1 MDSLLSI
8 LIWLP
13 ILGGGSVLL
22 IGNNRASL
30 AKWTSVGI
38 SILVFILSI
47 NLFLDFDT
55 STSAMQ
61 FVEKTSWIS
70 QFNIF
75 YHLGVDGIS
84 MPLII
89 LTTFST
95 VLVIIAGWEVIQNRV
110 ADYMAAFLMM
120 EGIII
125 GVFSAMDSMLYYVF
139 WEASLIPMLLIIGVW
154 GGQNRVYAAIKF
166 FLYTFLGSV
175 FMLVSLV
182 YMYNLGGS
190 FAISDMQSLPLTLV
204 QQGWIFWAFF
214 LAFAVKVPMF
224 PVHTWLP
231 DAHVQ
236 APTGGSVI
244 LAAIMLKMG
253 GYGFF
258 RFSLPITPDAS
269 SYFAFAVIVLSL
281 IAIVYIG
288 FVALVQKDMKKL
300 IAYSSIS
307 HMGFVTLGVF
317 ALFSIMKMDSS
328 GELIS
333 IAGASIESAYLGLEG
348 AMIQM
353 VSHGFI
359 SAAMFLVV
367 GVLYDRL
374 HSREISTY
382 GGVVNSMPK
391 FTGFAVLF
399 AMANAGLPGTSGFV
413 GEFMVILGAL
423 QANFW
428 YAFLAA
434 MTLIVGAAYTLWMVK
449 RVFWGP
455 VINPEV
461 SKLNDINAREFGI
474 LAVLAVAVLWMGV
487 YPQPVIE
494 VMHMSIANLL
504 EQALTTKI
512 PGML

>member
-1 MDSLLSI
+1 MDNSLLSL

-13 ILGGGSVLL
+13 IFGGALVIFLGNQRANTARWVSV
-22 IGNNRASL
+22 
-30 AKWTSVGI
+30 TI
-38 SILVFILSI
+38 SILVFILS
-47 NLFLDFDT
+47 LSLYTEFD
-55 STSAMQ
+55 STTHLMQ
-61 FVEKTSWIS
+61 FEQRASWIS
-70 QFNIF
+70 QFDIY
-75 YHLGVDGIS
+75 YHLGVDGIA

-95 VLVIIAGWEVIQNRV
+95 ILVLVAGWEVIQTRP
-110 ADYMAAFLMM
+110 AHYMAAFLMM
-120 EGIII
+120 EGLII
-125 GVFSAMDSMLYYVF
+125 GVFSALDAILFYAF

-154 GGQNRVYAAIKF
+154 GGDNRVYAAIKF

-175 FMLVSLV
+175 FMLVSLI
-182 YMYNLGGS
+182 YMYNKGGS
-190 FAISDMQSLPLTLV
+190 FAILDMHNLSLTTTE
-204 QQGWIFWAFF
+204 QAWIFWAFF
-214 LAFAVKVPMF
+214 MAFAVKVPMF

-269 SYFAFAVIVLSL
+269 LEFSEIVIILSL

-288 FVALVQKDMKKL
+288 FVALVQRDMKKL

-317 ALFSIMKMDSS
+317 ALFLAYKP
-328 GELIS
+328 
-333 IAGASIESAYLGLEG
+333 GAAEGALLGLEG
-348 AMIQM
+348 AMVQM
-353 VSHGFI
+353 ISHGFI

-382 GGVVNSMPK
+382 GGVINSMPK

-413 GEFMVILGAL
+413 GEFMVILGAV
-423 QANFW
+423 QANIW
-428 YAFLAA
+428 YAVLAA
-434 MTLIVGAAYTLWMVK
+434 STLIVGAAYTLWMVK
-449 RVFWGP
+449 RVFWGA
-455 VINPEV
+455 ITNPDVESLADV
-461 SKLNDINAREFGI
+461 NAREFGI
-474 LAVLAVAVLWMGV
+474 LAVLAVAVIAMGL

-494 VMHMSIANLL
+494 VMHISIEHLL
-504 EQALTTKI
+504 NQALTSK
-512 PGML
+512 L

>member
-1 MDSLLSI
+1 MELLSL

-13 ILGGGSVLL
+13 IIGGALVIL
-22 IGNNRASL
+22 IGNDRAET
-30 AKWTSVGI
+30 AKWLSVAI
-38 SILVFILSI
+38 SVVIFVMSLS
-47 NLFLDFDT
+47 LYTDFD
-55 STSAMQ
+55 STTHLMQ
-61 FVEKTSWIS
+61 FEEKVSWIS
-70 QFNIF
+70 YFDIN
-75 YHLGVDGIS
+75 YHIGVDGIS

-95 VLVIIAGWEVIQNRV
+95 ILVIIAGWEVITRRT
-110 ADYMAAFLMM
+110 AHYMAAFLMM
-120 EGIII
+120 EGLIV
-125 GVFSAMDSMLYYVF
+125 GVFSSLDAILFYAF
-139 WEASLIPMLLIIGVW
+139 WEASLIPMLLIIGIW
-154 GGQNRVYAAIKF
+154 GGDNRVYAAIKF

-175 FMLVSLV
+175 MLLVSLI
-182 YMYNLGGS
+182 YMYTKGGS
-190 FAISDMQSLPLTLV
+190 FSILDMHNLSLTATE
-204 QQGWIFWAFF
+204 QAWIFWAFF
-214 LAFAVKVPMF
+214 VAFAVKVPMF

-269 SYFAFAVIVLSL
+269 LQFADVVIALSL

-288 FVALVQKDMKKL
+288 FVALVQRDMKKL

-317 ALFSIMKMDSS
+317 ALFFILKMGAD
-328 GELIS
+328 GNIIS
-333 IAGASIESAYLGLEG
+333 INGGSVEGALLGLEG
-348 AMIQM
+348 AMVQM
-353 VSHGFI
+353 ISHGFI

-382 GGVVNSMPK
+382 GGVINSMPK

-413 GEFMVILGAL
+413 GEFMVILAAL
-423 QANFW
+423 QANIW
-428 YAFLAA
+428 YAVLAA
-434 MTLIVGAAYTLWMVK
+434 TTLIVGAAYTLWMVK

-455 VINPEV
+455 ITNPAVET
-461 SKLNDINAREFGI
+461 LNDINGREFFVLAI
-474 LAVLAVAVLWMGV
+474 LALAVLIMGL

-494 VMHMSIANLL
+494 AMHSSIEHLL
-504 EQALTTKI
+504 NQALTSK
-512 PGML
+512 L

>member
-1 MDSLLSI
+1 MDNSLLSL

-13 ILGGGSVLL
+13 IFAGVLVIL
-22 IGNNRASL
+22 IGNERANT
-30 AKWTSVGI
+30 ARWISVAV
-38 SILVFILSI
+38 SILVFIISLS
-47 NLFLDFDT
+47 LYTEFDSNT
-55 STSAMQ
+55 HLMQ
-61 FVEKTSWIS
+61 FEEKASWIS
-70 QFNIF
+70 QFNIY

-95 VLVIIAGWEVIQNRV
+95 ILVLIAGWEVIKTRP
-110 ADYMAAFLMM
+110 AHYMAAFLMM
-120 EGIII
+120 EGLII
-125 GVFSAMDSMLYYVF
+125 GVFSSLDAILFYAF
-139 WEASLIPMLLIIGVW
+139 WEASLIPMLLIIGAW
-154 GGQNRVYAAIKF
+154 GGNNRVYAAIKF

-175 FMLVSLV
+175 FMLVSLI
-182 YMYNLGGS
+182 YMYNKGGS
-190 FAISDMQSLPLTLV
+190 FSILDMHNLSLTAAE
-204 QQGWIFWAFF
+204 QAWIFWAFF
-214 LAFAVKVPMF
+214 MAFAVKVPMF

-269 SYFAFAVIVLSL
+269 YQFSEVVIILSL

-288 FVALVQKDMKKL
+288 FVALVQRDMKKL

-317 ALFSIMKMDSS
+317 ALFLAYKP
-328 GELIS
+328 
-333 IAGASIESAYLGLEG
+333 GAAEAALLGLEG
-348 AMIQM
+348 AMVQM
-353 VSHGFI
+353 ISHGFI

-382 GGVVNSMPK
+382 GGVINSMPK

-413 GEFMVILGAL
+413 GEFMVILGAV
-423 QANFW
+423 QANIW
-428 YAFLAA
+428 YGVLAGS
-434 MTLIVGAAYTLWMVK
+434 TLIVGAAYTLWMVK
-449 RVFWGP
+449 RVFWGA
-455 VINPEV
+455 ITNPAVETL
-461 SKLNDINAREFGI
+461 SDINAREFGI
-474 LAVLAVAVLWMGV
+474 LAVLAIAVIAMGL

-494 VMHMSIANLL
+494 VMHVTIEHLL
-504 EQALTTKI
+504 NQALTSK
-512 PGML
+512 L

>member
-1 MDSLLSI
+1 MENSLLSL

-13 ILGGGSVLL
+13 IFSGILVIF
-22 IGNNRASL
+22 IGNNRANT
-30 AKWTSVGI
+30 ARWVSVII
-38 SILVFILSI
+38 SILVFMMSLS
-47 NLFLDFDT
+47 LYTGFDS
-55 STSAMQ
+55 STHLMQ
-61 FVEKTSWIS
+61 FVEKSSWIS
-70 QFNIF
+70 QFNIH
-75 YHLGVDGIS
+75 YHIGVDGIS

-95 VLVIIAGWEVIQNRV
+95 ILVIVAGWEVITRRS
-110 ADYMAAFLMM
+110 AHYMAAFLMM
-120 EGIII
+120 EGLII
-125 GVFSAMDSMLYYVF
+125 GVFSSLDAILFYAF
-139 WEASLIPMLLIIGVW
+139 WEASLIPMLLIIGIW
-154 GGQNRVYAAIKF
+154 GGDNRVYAAIKF

-175 FMLVSLV
+175 FMLVSLI
-182 YMYNLGGS
+182 YMYNKGGS
-190 FAISDMQSLPLTLV
+190 FSILDMHNLELSLAEQSY
-204 QQGWIFWAFF
+204 IFWAFF
-214 LAFAVKVPMF
+214 MAFAVKVPMF

-269 SYFAFAVIVLSL
+269 LEFSEVIIVLSL

-288 FVALVQKDMKKL
+288 FVALVQRDMKKL

-317 ALFSIMKMDSS
+317 TLFLAYQPNTMEGAL
-328 GELIS
+328 
-333 IAGASIESAYLGLEG
+333 LGLEG
-348 AMIQM
+348 AMVQM
-353 VSHGFI
+353 ISHGFI

-382 GGVVNSMPK
+382 GGVINSMPK

-413 GEFMVILGAL
+413 GEFMVILGAI
-423 QANFW
+423 QANIW
-428 YAFLAA
+428 YGVLAA
-434 MTLIVGAAYTLWMVK
+434 STLIVGAAYTLWMVK
-449 RVFWGP
+449 RVFWG
-455 VINPEV
+455 VVTNPCV
-461 SKLNDINAREFGI
+461 ATLKDINAREFLM
-474 LAVLAVAVLWMGV
+474 LAILAVAVLVMGL

-494 VMHMSIANLL
+494 LMHTSIEHLL
-504 EQALTTKI
+504 HQALTSK
-512 PGML
+512 L

>member
-1 MDSLLSI
+1 MESLLSV

-13 ILGGGSVLL
+13 IFGGGMVLAV
-22 IGNNRASL
+22 GNNRSEF
-30 AKWTSVGI
+30 AKWAAVAISVV
-38 SILVFILSI
+38 VFALSL
-47 NLFLDFDT
+47 NLWTGFNT
-55 STSAMQ
+55 STAAMQ
-61 FVEKTSWIS
+61 FVENTPWIT
-70 QFNIF
+70 QFNIN

-95 VLVIIAGWEVIQNRV
+95 IIVIIAGWEVIQNRT

-120 EGIII
+120 EGVII
-125 GVFSAMDSMLYYVF
+125 GVFSSLDAILFYVF
-139 WEASLIPMLLIIGVW
+139 WEASLIPMLLIVGIW
-154 GGQNRVYAAIKF
+154 GGNNRVYAAVKF

-175 FMLVSLV
+175 FMLVSLI
-182 YMYNLGGS
+182 YMYNQGDS
-190 FAISDMQSLPLTLV
+190 FALADLNNLPLSLSE
-204 QQGWIFWAFF
+204 QSWIFWAFF

-269 SYFAFAVIVLSL
+269 AEFATVVIVLSL

-317 ALFSIMKMDSS
+317 ALFSIVEMGVDGNIIGSLE
-328 GELIS
+328 GV
-333 IAGASIESAYLGLEG
+333 YLGLEG

-353 VSHGFI
+353 ISHGFI

-382 GGVVNSMPK
+382 GGVINSMPK

-413 GEFMVILGAL
+413 GEFMVILSAL

-434 MTLIVGAAYTLWMVK
+434 ITLIVGAAYTLWMVK

-455 VINPEV
+455 ITNPEV
-461 SKLNDINAREFGI
+461 STLSDINGREFFI
-474 LAVLAVAVLWMGV
+474 LATLAVAVLVMGV
-487 YPQPVIE
+487 YPQPVVE
-494 VMHMSIANLL
+494 VMHASVVNLL
-504 EQALTTKI
+504 EQALTTK
-512 PGML
+512 L

>member
-1 MDSLLSI
+1 MELLSL

-13 ILGGGSVLL
+13 ILGGIFVIL
-22 IGNNRASL
+22 IGNDRADT
-30 AKWTSVGI
+30 ARWVSVAI
-38 SILVFILSI
+38 SILVFVMSLS
-47 NLFLDFDT
+47 LYTEFD
-55 STSAMQ
+55 STTHLMQ
-61 FVEKTSWIS
+61 FEEKASWIS
-70 QFNIF
+70 QFNIY

-89 LTTFST
+89 LTTFSSIL
-95 VLVIIAGWEVIQNRV
+95 VLVAGWEVIQTRP
-110 ADYMAAFLMM
+110 AHYMAAFLMM
-120 EGIII
+120 EGLII
-125 GVFSAMDSMLYYVF
+125 GVFSALDAILFYAF

-154 GGQNRVYAAIKF
+154 GGDNRVYAAIKF

-175 FMLVSLV
+175 FMLVSLI
-182 YMYNLGGS
+182 YMYNKGGS
-190 FAISDMQSLPLTLV
+190 FSILDMHNLSLSATE
-204 QQGWIFWAFF
+204 QAWIFWAFF
-214 LAFAVKVPMF
+214 MAFAVKVPMF

-269 SYFAFAVIVLSL
+269 LEFSEIVIILSL

-288 FVALVQKDMKKL
+288 FVALVQRDMKKL

-317 ALFSIMKMDSS
+317 ALF
-328 GELIS
+328 L
-333 IAGASIESAYLGLEG
+333 AYQPGAAEGALLGLEG
-348 AMIQM
+348 AMVQM
-353 VSHGFI
+353 ISHGFI

-382 GGVVNSMPK
+382 GGVINSMPK

-413 GEFMVILGAL
+413 GEFMVILGAV
-423 QANFW
+423 QANIW
-428 YAFLAA
+428 YAVLAGT
-434 MTLIVGAAYTLWMVK
+434 TLIVGAAYTLWMVK
-449 RVFWGP
+449 RVFWGA
-455 VINPEV
+455 ITNPEV
-461 SKLNDINAREFGI
+461 STMSDLNAREFSI
-474 LAVLAVAVLWMGV
+474 LAVLAVAVIAMGI

-494 VMHMSIANLL
+494 VMQVSIEHLL
-504 EQALTTKI
+504 NQALVSK
-512 PGML
+512 L

>member
-1 MDSLLSI
+1 MENALLSL

-13 ILGGGSVLL
+13 ILGGGLVLFV
-22 IGNNRASL
+22 GNDRSETARWLSL
-30 AKWTSVGI
+30 AI
-38 SILVFILSI
+38 SILVFILS
-47 NLFLDFDT
+47 LGLWTGFDS
-55 STSAMQ
+55 STHLMQ
-61 FVEKTSWIS
+61 FVEKTPWIS
-70 QFNIF
+70 HFDIN
-75 YHLGVDGIS
+75 YYLGVDGIS

-95 VLVIIAGWEVIQNRV
+95 ILVIAAGWQVIQHRT
-110 ADYMAAFLMM
+110 AHYMAAFLMM
-120 EGIII
+120 EGLIV
-125 GVFSAMDSMLYYVF
+125 GVFSALDGILFYAF
-139 WEASLIPMLLIIGVW
+139 WEASLIPMLLIVGIW
-154 GGQNRVYAAIKF
+154 GGDNRVYAAIKF

-175 FMLVSLV
+175 FMLISLI
-182 YMYNLGGS
+182 YMYNKGGS
-190 FAISDMQSLPLTLV
+190 FSILDMHNLSLTTIE
-204 QQGWIFWAFF
+204 QAWIFWAFF
-214 LAFAVKVPMF
+214 MAFAVKVPMF

-269 SYFAFAVIVLSL
+269 LEFSDIVIVLSL

-288 FVALVQKDMKKL
+288 FVALVQRDMKKL

-317 ALFSIMKMDSS
+317 ALFLAYKPDSA
-328 GELIS
+328 E
-333 IAGASIESAYLGLEG
+333 GALLGLEG
-348 AMIQM
+348 AMVQM
-353 VSHGFI
+353 ISHGFI

-382 GGVVNSMPK
+382 GGVINSMPK

-413 GEFMVILGAL
+413 GEFMVILGAA
-423 QANFW
+423 QANIW
-428 YAFLAA
+428 YAVLAA
-434 MTLIVGAAYTLWMVK
+434 TTLIVGAAYTLWMVK
-449 RVFWGP
+449 RVFWGG
-455 VINPEV
+455 ITNPDV
-461 SKLNDINAREFGI
+461 ATLSDINGREFSI
-474 LAVLAVAVLWMGV
+474 LAVLALAVLIIGI

-494 VMHMSIANLL
+494 IMHVSIEHLL
-504 EQALTTKI
+504 QQALSSK
-512 PGML
+512 L

>member
-1 MDSLLSI
+1 
-8 LIWLP
+8 
-13 ILGGGSVLL
+13 
-22 IGNNRASL
+22 
-30 AKWTSVGI
+30 
-38 SILVFILSI
+38 
-47 NLFLDFDT
+47 
-55 STSAMQ
+55 
-61 FVEKTSWIS
+61 
-70 QFNIF
+70 
-75 YHLGVDGIS
+75 
-84 MPLII
+84 
-89 LTTFST
+89 
-95 VLVIIAGWEVIQNRV
+95 
-110 ADYMAAFLMM
+110 
-120 EGIII
+120 
-125 GVFSAMDSMLYYVF
+125 
-139 WEASLIPMLLIIGVW
+139 
-154 GGQNRVYAAIKF
+154 
-166 FLYTFLGSV
+166 
-175 FMLVSLV
+175 
-182 YMYNLGGS
+182 
-190 FAISDMQSLPLTLV
+190 
-204 QQGWIFWAFF
+204 
-214 LAFAVKVPMF
+214 
-224 PVHTWLP
+224 
-231 DAHVQ
+231 
-236 APTGGSVI
+236 
-244 LAAIMLKMG
+244 MLKMG

-269 SYFAFAVIVLSL
+269 SYFSFVVIVLSL

-317 ALFSIMKMDSS
+317 ALFSIMKMDSN

-455 VINPEV
+455 IVNPDV
-461 SKLNDINAREFGI
+461 KTLSDVNAREFGVLSI
-474 LAVLAVAVLWMGV
+474 LAVAVLWMGI

-494 VMHMSIANLL
+494 VMHISIANLL
-504 EQALTTKI
+504 EQSLTTKI
-512 PGML
+512 PAIL

>member
-1 MDSLLSI
+1 MENSLLSL

-13 ILGGGSVLL
+13 IIGGVLVVMVGNERANTARWLSV
-22 IGNNRASL
+22 A
-30 AKWTSVGI
+30 I
-38 SILVFILSI
+38 SIIVFVISLS
-47 NLFLDFDT
+47 LWTGFDS
-55 STSAMQ
+55 STHLMQ
-61 FVEKTSWIS
+61 FVEKASWIS
-70 QFNIF
+70 QFNIN
-75 YHLGVDGIS
+75 YHIGIDGIS

-95 VLVIIAGWEVIQNRV
+95 VLVIVAGWEVITRRT
-110 ADYMAAFLMM
+110 AHYMAAFLMM
-120 EGIII
+120 EGLII
-125 GVFSAMDSMLYYVF
+125 GVFSALDAILFYAF
-139 WEASLIPMLLIIGVW
+139 WEASLIPMLLIIGIW
-154 GGQNRVYAAIKF
+154 GGDNRVYAAVKF

-175 FMLVSLV
+175 FMLVSLI
-182 YMYNLGGS
+182 YMYTKGGS
-190 FAISDMQSLPLTLV
+190 FSILDMHNLDLTLAE
-204 QQGWIFWAFF
+204 QSYIFWAFF
-214 LAFAVKVPMF
+214 MAFAVKVPMF

-258 RFSLPITPDAS
+258 RFSLPVTPDAS
-269 SYFAFAVIVLSL
+269 LEFSDVVIVLSL

-288 FVALVQKDMKKL
+288 FVALVQRDMKKL

-317 ALFSIMKMDSS
+317 ALFLAFKP
-328 GELIS
+328 
-333 IAGASIESAYLGLEG
+333 GAAEGALLGLEG
-348 AMIQM
+348 AMVQM
-353 VSHGFI
+353 ISHGFI

-382 GGVVNSMPK
+382 GGVINSMPK

-434 MTLIVGAAYTLWMVK
+434 TTLIVGAAYTLWMVK
-449 RVFWGP
+449 RVFWGG
-455 VINPEV
+455 ITNPAVET
-461 SKLNDINAREFGI
+461 LNDINGREFAI
-474 LAVLAVAVLWMGV
+474 LAILALAVLIMGL

-494 VMHMSIANLL
+494 VMHTSIDHLL
-504 EQALTTKI
+504 HQALTSK
-512 PGML
+512 L

>member
-1 MDSLLSI
+1 MELLSL

-13 ILGGGSVLL
+13 ILGGIFVIL
-22 IGNNRASL
+22 IGNDRADT
-30 AKWTSVGI
+30 ARWVSVAI
-38 SILVFILSI
+38 SILVFVISLS
-47 NLFLDFDT
+47 LYTEFDSNT
-55 STSAMQ
+55 HLMQ
-61 FVEKTSWIS
+61 FEEKASWIS
-70 QFNIF
+70 QFNIY

-89 LTTFST
+89 LTTFSSIL
-95 VLVIIAGWEVIQNRV
+95 VLVAGWEVIQTRP
-110 ADYMAAFLMM
+110 AHYMAAFLMM
-120 EGIII
+120 EGLII
-125 GVFSAMDSMLYYVF
+125 GVFSALDAVLFYAF

-154 GGQNRVYAAIKF
+154 GGDNRVYAAIKF

-175 FMLVSLV
+175 FMLVSLI
-182 YMYNLGGS
+182 YMYNKGGS
-190 FAISDMQSLPLTLV
+190 FSILDMHNLSLTATE
-204 QQGWIFWAFF
+204 QAWIFWAFF
-214 LAFAVKVPMF
+214 MAFAVKVPMF

-269 SYFAFAVIVLSL
+269 LEFSEIVIMLSL

-288 FVALVQKDMKKL
+288 FVALVQRDMKKL

-317 ALFSIMKMDSS
+317 ALF
-328 GELIS
+328 L
-333 IAGASIESAYLGLEG
+333 AYQPGAAEGALLGLEG
-348 AMIQM
+348 AMVQM
-353 VSHGFI
+353 ISHGFI

-382 GGVVNSMPK
+382 GGVINSMPK

-413 GEFMVILGAL
+413 GEFMVILGAV
-423 QANFW
+423 QANIW
-428 YAFLAA
+428 YAVLAGT
-434 MTLIVGAAYTLWMVK
+434 TLIVGAAYTLWMVK
-449 RVFWGP
+449 RVFWGA
-455 VINPEV
+455 ITNPEV
-461 SKLNDINAREFGI
+461 STMSDLNAREFSI
-474 LAVLAVAVLWMGV
+474 LAVLAVAVIAMGI

-494 VMHMSIANLL
+494 VMQVSIEHLL
-504 EQALTTKI
+504 NQALASK
-512 PGML
+512 L

>member
-1 MDSLLSI
+1 
-8 LIWLP
+8 
-13 ILGGGSVLL
+13 
-22 IGNNRASL
+22 
-30 AKWTSVGI
+30 
-38 SILVFILSI
+38 
-47 NLFLDFDT
+47 
-55 STSAMQ
+55 
-61 FVEKTSWIS
+61 
-70 QFNIF
+70 
-75 YHLGVDGIS
+75 
-84 MPLII
+84 
-89 LTTFST
+89 
-95 VLVIIAGWEVIQNRV
+95 
-110 ADYMAAFLMM
+110 
-120 EGIII
+120 
-125 GVFSAMDSMLYYVF
+125 
-139 WEASLIPMLLIIGVW
+139 
-154 GGQNRVYAAIKF
+154 
-166 FLYTFLGSV
+166 
-175 FMLVSLV
+175 
-182 YMYNLGGS
+182 
-190 FAISDMQSLPLTLV
+190 
-204 QQGWIFWAFF
+204 
-214 LAFAVKVPMF
+214 
-224 PVHTWLP
+224 
-231 DAHVQ
+231 
-236 APTGGSVI
+236 VI

-269 SYFAFAVIVLSL
+269 SYFAFVVIVLSL

-317 ALFSIMKMDSS
+317 ALFSIMKMDSN

-455 VINPEV
+455 IVNPDV
-461 SKLNDINAREFGI
+461 KTLSDVNAREFGVLSI
-474 LAVLAVAVLWMGV
+474 LAVAVLWMGI

-494 VMHMSIANLL
+494 VMHISIANLL
-504 EQALTTKI
+504 EQSLTTKI
-512 PGML
+512 PAIL

>member
-1 MDSLLSI
+1 MDDSLLSL

-13 ILGGGSVLL
+13 IFGGALVIWLGNERANTARWLSVAL
-22 IGNNRASL
+22 
-30 AKWTSVGI
+30 
-38 SILVFILSI
+38 SIVVFIMSLS
-47 NLFLDFDT
+47 LFTEFDS
-55 STSAMQ
+55 STHLMQ
-61 FVEKTSWIS
+61 FEEKASWIS
-70 QFNIF
+70 QFDVY
-75 YHLGVDGIS
+75 YHIGVDGIS

-89 LTTFST
+89 LTTFSSIL
-95 VLVIIAGWEVIQNRV
+95 VLIAGWEVIQNRP
-110 ADYMAAFLMM
+110 AHYMAAFLIM
-120 EGIII
+120 EGLII
-125 GVFSAMDSMLYYVF
+125 GVFSALDGILFYAF

-154 GGQNRVYAAIKF
+154 GGDNRVYAAIKF

-175 FMLVSLV
+175 FMLVSLI
-182 YMYNLGGS
+182 YMYNKGGS
-190 FAISDMQSLPLTLV
+190 FSILDMHNLSLSATE
-204 QQGWIFWAFF
+204 QAWIFWAFF
-214 LAFAVKVPMF
+214 MAFAVKVPMF

-269 SYFAFAVIVLSL
+269 LEFSEIVIILSL

-288 FVALVQKDMKKL
+288 FVALVQRDMKKL

-317 ALFSIMKMDSS
+317 ALF
-328 GELIS
+328 L
-333 IAGASIESAYLGLEG
+333 AYTPGAAEGALLGLEG

-353 VSHGFI
+353 ISHGFI

-382 GGVVNSMPK
+382 GGVINSMPK

-413 GEFMVILGAL
+413 GEFMVILGVM
-423 QANFW
+423 QANIW
-428 YAFLAA
+428 YAVLAGT
-434 MTLIVGAAYTLWMVK
+434 TLIVGAAYTLWMVK
-449 RVFWGP
+449 RVFWGE
-455 VINPEV
+455 VTNPAV
-461 SKLNDINAREFGI
+461 ATLSDINAREFGI
-474 LAVLAVAVLWMGV
+474 LAILAVAVVAMGL
-487 YPQPVIE
+487 YPQPVIDI
-494 VMHMSIANLL
+494 MHVSIEHLL
-504 EQALTTKI
+504 NQALTSK
-512 PGML
+512 L

>member
-1 MDSLLSI
+1 MDNSLLSL

-13 ILGGGSVLL
+13 IFGGALVIWLGNERANTARWLSVAL
-22 IGNNRASL
+22 
-30 AKWTSVGI
+30 
-38 SILVFILSI
+38 SIVVFIMSLS
-47 NLFLDFDT
+47 LFTEFDS
-55 STSAMQ
+55 STHLMQ
-61 FVEKTSWIS
+61 FEEKASWIS
-70 QFNIF
+70 QFDVY
-75 YHLGVDGIS
+75 YHIGVDGIS

-89 LTTFST
+89 LTTFSSIL
-95 VLVIIAGWEVIQNRV
+95 VLIAGWEVIQNRP
-110 ADYMAAFLMM
+110 AHYMAAFLIM
-120 EGIII
+120 EGLII
-125 GVFSAMDSMLYYVF
+125 GVFSALDGILFYAF

-154 GGQNRVYAAIKF
+154 GGDNRVYAAIKF

-175 FMLVSLV
+175 FMLVSLI
-182 YMYNLGGS
+182 YMYNKGGS
-190 FAISDMQSLPLTLV
+190 FSILDMHNLSLGATE
-204 QQGWIFWAFF
+204 QAWIFWAFF
-214 LAFAVKVPMF
+214 MAFAVKVPMF

-269 SYFAFAVIVLSL
+269 LEFSEIVIILSL

-288 FVALVQKDMKKL
+288 FVALVQRDMKKL

-317 ALFSIMKMDSS
+317 ALF
-328 GELIS
+328 L
-333 IAGASIESAYLGLEG
+333 AYTPGAAEGALLGLEG

-353 VSHGFI
+353 ISHGFI

-382 GGVVNSMPK
+382 GGVINSMPK

-413 GEFMVILGAL
+413 GEFMVILGVM
-423 QANFW
+423 QANIW
-428 YAFLAA
+428 YAVLAGT
-434 MTLIVGAAYTLWMVK
+434 TLIVGAAYTLWMVK
-449 RVFWGP
+449 RVFWGE
-455 VINPEV
+455 VTNPAV
-461 SKLNDINAREFGI
+461 ATLSDINAREFGI
-474 LAVLAVAVLWMGV
+474 LAILAVAVVAMGL
-487 YPQPVIE
+487 YPQPVID
-494 VMHMSIANLL
+494 VMHVSIEHLL
-504 EQALTTKI
+504 NQALTSK
-512 PGML
+512 L

>member
-13 ILGGGSVLL
+13 IIGGSSVLL
-22 IGNNRASL
+22 IGNERSL
-30 AKWTSVGI
+30 IAKWISVGI

-95 VLVIIAGWEVIQNRV
+95 ILVIIAGWEVIQNRV
-110 ADYMAAFLMM
+110 ADYMAAFLIM

-139 WEASLIPMLLIIGVW
+139 WEAALIPMLLIIGVW

-175 FMLVSLV
+175 FMLVSLI
-182 YMYNLGGS
+182 YMYNLGDS
-190 FAISDMQSLPLTLV
+190 FAISDMHSLPLTLA
-204 QQGWIFWAFF
+204 QQSWIFWAFF

-269 SYFAFAVIVLSL
+269 SYFAFVVIVLSL

-328 GELIS
+328 GELLS

-449 RVFWGP
+449 RVFWGA
-455 VINPEV
+455 VNNPEV
-461 SKLNDINAREFGI
+461 STLSDINAREFGI
-474 LAVLAVAVLWMGV
+474 LAILAAAVLWLGV

-494 VMHMSIANLL
+494 AMHVSIANLL

-512 PGML
+512 PGIL

>member
-1 MDSLLSI
+1 MLLSLL
-8 LIWLP
+8 IWMP
-13 ILGGGSVLL
+13 ILGGCLIIL
-22 IGNNRASL
+22 IGNSRAETARWLSAL
-30 AKWTSVGI
+30 I
-38 SILVFILSI
+38 SIVVFIMSI
-47 NLFLDFDT
+47 GLFTDFDN
-55 STSAMQ
+55 STHLMQ
-61 FVEKTSWIS
+61 FTEKSSWIS
-70 QFNIF
+70 HFDIY
-75 YHLGVDGIS
+75 YHIGVDGIS

-95 VLVIIAGWEVIQNRV
+95 ILVIIAGWEVISKRV
-110 ADYMAAFLMM
+110 AHYMAAFLMM
-120 EGIII
+120 EGLII
-125 GVFSAMDSMLYYVF
+125 GVFSSLDAVLFYAF
-139 WEASLIPMLLIIGVW
+139 WEASLIPMLLIIGIW
-154 GGQNRVYAAIKF
+154 GGDNRVYAAIKF

-175 FMLVSLV
+175 FMLISLI
-182 YMYNLGGS
+182 YMYNKGGS
-190 FAISDMQSLPLTLV
+190 FSILEMHELDLSLLE
-204 QQGWIFWAFF
+204 QRWIFWAFF
-214 LAFAVKVPMF
+214 MAFAVKVPMF

-269 SYFAFAVIVLSL
+269 LEFSEVVIVLSL

-288 FVALVQKDMKKL
+288 FVALVQRDMKKL

-317 ALFSIMKMDSS
+317 ALFLAYRPEST
-328 GELIS
+328 E
-333 IAGASIESAYLGLEG
+333 GAMLGLEG

-353 VSHGFI
+353 ISHGFI

-382 GGVVNSMPK
+382 GGVINTMPK

-399 AMANAGLPGTSGFV
+399 AMANAGLPATSGFV
-413 GEFMVILGAL
+413 GEFMVILGAV
-423 QANFW
+423 QANIW
-428 YAFLAA
+428 YAVLASL
-434 MTLIVGAAYTLWMVK
+434 TLILGAAYTLWMVK

-455 VINPEV
+455 ITNDDV
-461 SKLNDINAREFGI
+461 KTLKDINGREFGI
-474 LAVLAVAVLWMGV
+474 LAVLALAVLVMGL
-487 YPQPVIE
+487 YPQPIIE
-494 VMHMSIANLL
+494 VMHASIENLL
-504 EQALTTKI
+504 QQALSSK
-512 PGML
+512 L

>member
-1 MDSLLSI
+1 MDNSLLSL

-13 ILGGGSVLL
+13 IFAGIFVIL
-22 IGNNRASL
+22 IGNERANT
-30 AKWTSVGI
+30 ARWISVAT
-38 SILVFILSI
+38 SILVFIISLS
-47 NLFLDFDT
+47 LYTEFDSNT
-55 STSAMQ
+55 HLMQ
-61 FVEKTSWIS
+61 FEEKTSWIS
-70 QFNIF
+70 QFNIY

-95 VLVIIAGWEVIQNRV
+95 ILVIIAGWEVIQTRP
-110 ADYMAAFLMM
+110 AHYMAAFLMM
-120 EGIII
+120 EGLII
-125 GVFSAMDSMLYYVF
+125 GVFSSLDAILFYAF

-154 GGQNRVYAAIKF
+154 GGDNRVYAAIKF

-175 FMLVSLV
+175 FMLVSLI
-182 YMYNLGGS
+182 YMYNKGGS
-190 FAISDMQSLPLTLV
+190 FSILAMHDLSLTATE
-204 QQGWIFWAFF
+204 QAWIFWAFF
-214 LAFAVKVPMF
+214 VAFAVKVPMF

-269 SYFAFAVIVLSL
+269 YEFSEVVIILSL

-288 FVALVQKDMKKL
+288 FVALVQRDMKKL

-317 ALFSIMKMDSS
+317 ALFLAYKP
-328 GELIS
+328 
-333 IAGASIESAYLGLEG
+333 GAAEAALLGLEG
-348 AMIQM
+348 AMVQM
-353 VSHGFI
+353 ISHGFI

-382 GGVVNSMPK
+382 GGVINSMPK

-413 GEFMVILGAL
+413 GEFMVILSAV
-423 QANFW
+423 QANIW
-428 YAFLAA
+428 YGVLAGS
-434 MTLIVGAAYTLWMVK
+434 TLIVGAAYTLWMVK
-449 RVFWGP
+449 RVFWGA
-455 VINPEV
+455 ITNPDVETL
-461 SKLNDINAREFGI
+461 SDLNAREFSI
-474 LAVLAVAVLWMGV
+474 LAVLAIAVVAMGL
-487 YPQPVIE
+487 YPQPVID
-494 VMHMSIANLL
+494 VMHVTIEHLL
-504 EQALTTKI
+504 NQALTSK
-512 PGML
+512 L

>member
-1 MDSLLSI
+1 MELLSL

-13 ILGGGSVLL
+13 ILGGALVIL
-22 IGNNRASL
+22 IGNDRAET
-30 AKWTSVGI
+30 AKWLSVAI
-38 SILVFILSI
+38 SVVIFVMSLS
-47 NLFLDFDT
+47 LYTDFD
-55 STSAMQ
+55 STTHLMQ
-61 FVEKTSWIS
+61 FEEKASWIS
-70 QFNIF
+70 YFDIN
-75 YHLGVDGIS
+75 YHIGVDGIS

-95 VLVIIAGWEVIQNRV
+95 ILVIIAGWEVITRRT
-110 ADYMAAFLMM
+110 AHYMAAFLMM
-120 EGIII
+120 EGLIV
-125 GVFSAMDSMLYYVF
+125 GVFSSLDAILFYAF
-139 WEASLIPMLLIIGVW
+139 WEASLIPMLLIIGIW
-154 GGQNRVYAAIKF
+154 GGDNRVYAAIKF

-175 FMLVSLV
+175 MLLVSLI
-182 YMYNLGGS
+182 YMYTKGGS
-190 FAISDMQSLPLTLV
+190 FSILDMHNLSLTAAE
-204 QQGWIFWAFF
+204 QAWIFWAFF
-214 LAFAVKVPMF
+214 VAFAVKVPMF

-269 SYFAFAVIVLSL
+269 LQFADVVIALSL

-288 FVALVQKDMKKL
+288 FVALVQRDMKKL

-317 ALFSIMKMDSS
+317 ALFFILKMGADGNIVSINS
-328 GELIS
+328 GSVE
-333 IAGASIESAYLGLEG
+333 GALLGLEG
-348 AMIQM
+348 AMVQM
-353 VSHGFI
+353 ISHGFI

-382 GGVVNSMPK
+382 GGVINSMPK

-413 GEFMVILGAL
+413 GEFMVILAAL
-423 QANFW
+423 QANIW
-428 YAFLAA
+428 YAVLAA
-434 MTLIVGAAYTLWMVK
+434 TTLIVGAAYTLWMVK

-455 VINPEV
+455 ITNPAVET
-461 SKLNDINAREFGI
+461 LNDINGREFFVLAI
-474 LAVLAVAVLWMGV
+474 LALAVLIMGL

-494 VMHMSIANLL
+494 AMHSSIEHLL
-504 EQALTTKI
+504 NQALTSK
-512 PGML
+512 L

>member
-1 MDSLLSI
+1 MELLSL

-13 ILGGGSVLL
+13 ILGGALVIL
-22 IGNNRASL
+22 IGNDRAET
-30 AKWTSVGI
+30 AKWLSVAI
-38 SILVFILSI
+38 SVVIFVMSLS
-47 NLFLDFDT
+47 LYTDFD
-55 STSAMQ
+55 STTHLMQ
-61 FVEKTSWIS
+61 FEEKVSWIS
-70 QFNIF
+70 YFDIN
-75 YHLGVDGIS
+75 YHIGVDGIS

-95 VLVIIAGWEVIQNRV
+95 ILVIIAGWEVITRRT
-110 ADYMAAFLMM
+110 AHYMAAFLMM
-120 EGIII
+120 EGLII
-125 GVFSAMDSMLYYVF
+125 GVFSSLDAILFYAF
-139 WEASLIPMLLIIGVW
+139 WEASLIPMLLIIGIW
-154 GGQNRVYAAIKF
+154 GGDNRVYAAIKF

-175 FMLVSLV
+175 MLLVSLI
-182 YMYNLGGS
+182 YMYTKGGS
-190 FAISDMQSLPLTLV
+190 FSILDMHNLSLTATE
-204 QQGWIFWAFF
+204 QAWIFWAFF
-214 LAFAVKVPMF
+214 VAFAVKVPMF

-269 SYFAFAVIVLSL
+269 LQFADIVIALSL

-288 FVALVQKDMKKL
+288 FVALVQRDMKKL

-317 ALFSIMKMDSS
+317 ALFFILKMGAD
-328 GELIS
+328 GNIIS
-333 IAGASIESAYLGLEG
+333 INGGSVEGALLGLEG
-348 AMIQM
+348 AMVQM
-353 VSHGFI
+353 ISHGFI

-382 GGVVNSMPK
+382 GGVINSMPK

-413 GEFMVILGAL
+413 GEFMVILAAL
-423 QANFW
+423 QANIW
-428 YAFLAA
+428 YAVLAA
-434 MTLIVGAAYTLWMVK
+434 TTLIVGAAYTLWMVK

-455 VINPEV
+455 ITNPAVET
-461 SKLNDINAREFGI
+461 LNDINGREFFVLAI
-474 LAVLAVAVLWMGV
+474 LALAVLIMGL

-494 VMHMSIANLL
+494 AMHSSIEHLL
-504 EQALTTKI
+504 NQALTSK
-512 PGML
+512 L

>member
-1 MDSLLSI
+1 
-8 LIWLP
+8 
-13 ILGGGSVLL
+13 
-22 IGNNRASL
+22 
-30 AKWTSVGI
+30 
-38 SILVFILSI
+38 
-47 NLFLDFDT
+47 
-55 STSAMQ
+55 
-61 FVEKTSWIS
+61 
-70 QFNIF
+70 
-75 YHLGVDGIS
+75 
-84 MPLII
+84 
-89 LTTFST
+89 
-95 VLVIIAGWEVIQNRV
+95 
-110 ADYMAAFLMM
+110 MM

-139 WEASLIPMLLIIGVW
+139 WEASLIPMLLIIGIW
-154 GGQNRVYAAIKF
+154 GGQNRVSAAIKF

-175 FMLVSLV
+175 FMLVSLI

-190 FAISDMQSLPLTLV
+190 FEISDMQSLPLTLV

-494 VMHMSIANLL
+494 VMHVSIANLL

>member
-1 MDSLLSI
+1 MDNSLLSL

-13 ILGGGSVLL
+13 IFGGALVIWLGNERANTARWLSV
-22 IGNNRASL
+22 SL
-30 AKWTSVGI
+30 
-38 SILVFILSI
+38 SIVVFIMSLS
-47 NLFLDFDT
+47 LYTEFDS
-55 STSAMQ
+55 STHLMQ
-61 FVEKTSWIS
+61 FEEKASWIS
-70 QFNIF
+70 KFDVY
-75 YHLGVDGIS
+75 YHIGVDGIS

-89 LTTFST
+89 LTTFSSIL
-95 VLVIIAGWEVIQNRV
+95 VLIAGWEVIQTRP
-110 ADYMAAFLMM
+110 AHYMAAFLMM
-120 EGIII
+120 EGLII
-125 GVFSAMDSMLYYVF
+125 GVFSALDGILFYAF

-154 GGQNRVYAAIKF
+154 GGDNRVYAAIKF

-175 FMLVSLV
+175 FMLVSLI
-182 YMYNLGGS
+182 YMYNKGGS
-190 FAISDMQSLPLTLV
+190 FSILDMHNLSLSASE
-204 QQGWIFWAFF
+204 QAWIFWAFF
-214 LAFAVKVPMF
+214 MAFAVKVPMF

-269 SYFAFAVIVLSL
+269 LEFSEIVIILSL

-288 FVALVQKDMKKL
+288 FVALVQRDMKKL

-317 ALFSIMKMDSS
+317 ALF
-328 GELIS
+328 L
-333 IAGASIESAYLGLEG
+333 AYTPGAAEGALLGLEG

-353 VSHGFI
+353 ISHGFI

-382 GGVVNSMPK
+382 GGVINSMPK

-413 GEFMVILGAL
+413 GEFMVILGVM
-423 QANFW
+423 QANIW
-428 YAFLAA
+428 YAVLAGT
-434 MTLIVGAAYTLWMVK
+434 TLIVGAAYTLWMVK
-449 RVFWGP
+449 RVFWGE
-455 VINPEV
+455 VTNPAV
-461 SKLNDINAREFGI
+461 STLSDINAREFGI
-474 LAVLAVAVLWMGV
+474 LAILAVAVVAMGL
-487 YPQPVIE
+487 YPQPVID
-494 VMHMSIANLL
+494 VMHVSIEHLL
-504 EQALTTKI
+504 NQALTSK
-512 PGML
+512 L